1 MPFNEKHSFNQYI
14 LIYFQLIFH
23 LLSHHYLYSRIRI
36 ALWDPYPCY
45 IYSIIQVHTHVT
57 GIPWGGGTNL
67 LSHTFC
73 PPYKENT
80 HFNPS
85 QGFLSGPERRE
96 ILLEI
101 CAMSSSNA
109 FFCPLH
115 EKSCFFKSPLLMLW
129 HMSFLFNIC
138 PLSLSIVMSKS
149 CSFHQCC
156 ESGTCKFW
164 SEISVENLSALITNN
179 TVHTGTSLY
188 DVQFK

>member
-1 MPFNEKHSFNQYI
+1 MKSIHSTNIFWFIFNWYFTCWVIIICTLGSGSHCETHI
-14 LIYFQLIFH
+14 PAIYTV
-23 LLSHHYLYSRIRI
+23 LYRYTLMWLVYR
-36 ALWDPYPCY
+36 
-45 IYSIIQVHTHVT
+45 V
-57 GIPWGGGTNL
+57 GGTNL